1 MQMHLFLFML
11 IIVYVILNI
20 MISKKKKNLKQSI
33 FESQPSLQQ
42 SGLFSAN
49 AQKEHLLE

>member
-33 FESQPSLQQ
+33 FGSQLSLQQ

-49 AQKEHLLE
+49 AQKHLLE